1 MFKKNICVI
10 AVLALF
16 TGCVQKDFSMNS
28 YDLSNHWFNVKSL
41 NDNKIVLNKNF
52 TEQYNDGSRTSAYT
66 DFNLYKKS
74 NIDLNQVEQYT
85 FFEDINKQNYK
96 TMLSSKSIDLKYNI
110 FQNEIKEKFYV
121 DEQQISSYKRNI
133 RIKDK
138 VIEENDIDGNS
149 LVCTFTNY
157 YENVNAKDKINE
169 FFKAKYFTQDKK
181 YNDVIELLCKDSAVD
196 GEYYIYMAK
205 NLGIILF
212 MRKDTDD
219 GSLEESY
226 SILDTQ
232 TIMEQ

>member
-41 NDNKIVLNKNF
+41 NDNKVVLNKNF

-96 TMLSSKSIDLKYNI
+96 TMLSSKSVDLKYNI

-138 VIEENDIDGNS
+138 VIE
-149 LVCTFTNY
+149 
-157 YENVNAKDKINE
+157 VNKNHKKI
-169 FFKAKYFTQDKK
+169 
-181 YNDVIELLCKDSAVD
+181 
-196 GEYYIYMAK
+196 
-205 NLGIILF
+205 
-212 MRKDTDD
+212 
-219 GSLEESY
+219 
-226 SILDTQ
+226 
-232 TIMEQ
+232 